1 MIKKKI
7 YSLIDKI
14 GMDKF
19 AHKYAMQS
27 LSMIATLISFNIDP
41 SLSTIIHSAI
51 GAFTGITISVLKEVL
66 DYICG
71 SGPDLNDLKWHAIGI
86 AASLATTPILLSK

>member
-1 MIKKKI
+1 MKKI
-7 YSLIDKI
+7 YTLIDNI

-41 SLSTIIHSAI
+41 SLSSVVHSAI
-51 GAFTGITISVLKEVL
+51 GAFIGLTISVSKEVL

-71 SGPDLNDLKWHAIGI
+71 RGFDAKDLKWDAIGT
-86 AASLATTPILLSK
+86 AESFATTSILL

>member
-1 MIKKKI
+1 MKKI
-7 YSLIDKI
+7 YALIDKI

-27 LSMIATLISFNIDP
+27 LSIIATLISFNIDP
-41 SLSTIIHSAI
+41 SLSSVVHSAI
-51 GAFTGITISVLKEVL
+51 GAFTGLTISMSKEVL

-71 SGPDLNDLKWHAIGI
+71 RGFDLKDLKWDAIGI
-86 AASLATTPILLSK
+86 AESFATTSILL

>member
-1 MIKKKI
+1 MKKI
-7 YSLIDKI
+7 YALIDKI

-27 LSMIATLISFNIDP
+27 LSIIATLISFNVDP
-41 SLSTIIHSAI
+41 SLPVVIHSTI
-51 GAFTGITISVLKEVL
+51 GAFTGLTISALKEML

-71 SGPDLNDLKWHAIGI
+71 RGFDLKDLKWDAIGI
-86 AASLATTPILLSK
+86 AESFATTSILL

>member
-1 MIKKKI
+1 MKKI
-7 YSLIDKI
+7 YALIDKI

-41 SLSTIIHSAI
+41 SLSPVVHSAI
-51 GAFTGITISVLKEVL
+51 GAFTGLTISVSKEVL

-71 SGPDLNDLKWHAIGI
+71 RGFNVKDLKWDAIGI
-86 AASLATTPILLSK
+86 AESFATTSILL

>member
-1 MIKKKI
+1 MKKI
-7 YSLIDKI
+7 YALIDKI

-27 LSMIATLISFNIDP
+27 LSMIATLISFNVDP
-41 SLSTIIHSAI
+41 SLPVVIHSTI
-51 GAFTGITISVLKEVL
+51 GAFTGLTISALKEML

-71 SGPDLNDLKWHAIGI
+71 RGFDLKDLKWDAIGI
-86 AASLATTPILLSK
+86 VESFATTSILL

>member
-1 MIKKKI
+1 MKKI
-7 YSLIDKI
+7 YALIDKI

-27 LSMIATLISFNIDP
+27 LSMVATLISFNIDP
-41 SLSTIIHSAI
+41 SLSPVVHSAI
-51 GAFTGITISVLKEVL
+51 GAFTGLTISASKEVL

-71 SGPDLNDLKWHAIGI
+71 RGFDVKDLKWDAIGI
-86 AASLATTPILLSK
+86 AESFATTSILL

>member
-1 MIKKKI
+1 MKKI
-7 YSLIDKI
+7 YALIDKI

-27 LSMIATLISFNIDP
+27 LSMVATLISFNIGP
-41 SLSTIIHSAI
+41 SLSPVVHSAI
-51 GAFTGITISVLKEVL
+51 GAFTGLTISVSKEVL

-71 SGPDLNDLKWHAIGI
+71 RGFDVKDLKWDAIGI
-86 AASLATTPILLSK
+86 AESFATTSILL

>member
-1 MIKKKI
+1 MKKI
-7 YSLIDKI
+7 YTLIDNI

-41 SLSTIIHSAI
+41 SLPVVIHSTI
-51 GAFTGITISVLKEVL
+51 GAFTGPTISVLK
-66 DYICG
+66 
-71 SGPDLNDLKWHAIGI
+71 
-86 AASLATTPILLSK
+86 

>member
-1 MIKKKI
+1 MKKI
-7 YSLIDKI
+7 YTLIDNI

-41 SLSTIIHSAI
+41 SLPSVIHSAI
-51 GAFTGITISVLKEVL
+51 GAFAGLIISVLKEVL

-71 SGPDLNDLKWHAIGI
+71 RGFDVKDLKWDAIGI
-86 AASLATTPILLSK
+86 AESFATTSILL

>member
-1 MIKKKI
+1 MKKI
-7 YSLIDKI
+7 YALIDKI

-27 LSMIATLISFNIDP
+27 LSMVATLISFNIDP
-41 SLSTIIHSAI
+41 SLSPVVHSAI
-51 GAFTGITISVLKEVL
+51 GAFTGLTISVSKEVL

-71 SGPDLNDLKWHAIGI
+71 RGFDVKDLKWDAIGI
-86 AASLATTPILLSK
+86 AESFAATSILL

>member
-1 MIKKKI
+1 MKKI
-7 YSLIDKI
+7 YALIDKI

-41 SLSTIIHSAI
+41 SLSPVVHSAI
-51 GAFTGITISVLKEVL
+51 GAFTGLTISVSKEVL

-71 SGPDLNDLKWHAIGI
+71 RGFDVKDLKWDAIGI
-86 AASLATTPILLSK
+86 AESFATTSILL

>member
-1 MIKKKI
+1 MEKI
-7 YSLIDKI
+7 YALIDKV

-41 SLSTIIHSAI
+41 SIPSVTHSTI
-51 GAFTGITISVLKEVL
+51 GAFAGITISVLKEVI

-71 SGPDLNDLKWHAIGI
+71 RGFDLKDLKWDAIGI
-86 AASLATTPILLSK
+86 AESFATTSILL

>member
-1 MIKKKI
+1 MKKI
-7 YSLIDKI
+7 YTLIDNI

-41 SLSTIIHSAI
+41 SLSPVVHSAI
-51 GAFTGITISVLKEVL
+51 GAFTGLTISVSKEVL

-71 SGPDLNDLKWHAIGI
+71 RGFDVKDLKWDAIGI
-86 AASLATTPILLSK
+86 AESFATTSILL

>member
-1 MIKKKI
+1 MKKI
-7 YSLIDKI
+7 YALIDKI

-41 SLSTIIHSAI
+41 SLSPVVHSAI
-51 GAFTGITISVLKEVL
+51 GAFTGLTISVSKEVL
-66 DYICG
+66 DYICRRG
-71 SGPDLNDLKWHAIGI
+71 FDVKDLKWDAIGI
-86 AASLATTPILLSK
+86 AESFATTSILL

>member
-1 MIKKKI
+1 MKKI
-7 YSLIDKI
+7 YALIDKI

-27 LSMIATLISFNIDP
+27 LSMVATLISFNIDP
-41 SLSTIIHSAI
+41 SLSPVVHSAI
-51 GAFTGITISVLKEVL
+51 GVFTGLTISVSKEVL

-71 SGPDLNDLKWHAIGI
+71 RGFDVKDLKWDAIGI
-86 AASLATTPILLSK
+86 AESFATTSILL

>member
-1 MIKKKI
+1 MEKI
-7 YSLIDKI
+7 YALIDKV

-41 SLSTIIHSAI
+41 SLPSVTHSTIGTFA
-51 GAFTGITISVLKEVL
+51 GITISVLKEVI

-71 SGPDLNDLKWHAIGI
+71 RGFDLKDLKWDAIGI
-86 AASLATTPILLSK
+86 AESFATTSILL

>member
-7 YSLIDKI
+7 YALIDKI

-41 SLSTIIHSAI
+41 SLPSVIHSTI
-51 GAFTGITISVLKEVL
+51 GAFTGLTISVLKEVI

-71 SGPDLNDLKWHAIGI
+71 RGFDLKDLKWDAIGI
-86 AASLATTPILLSK
+86 AESFATTSILL

>member
-1 MIKKKI
+1 MKKI
-7 YSLIDKI
+7 YTLIDNI

-27 LSMIATLISFNIDP
+27 LSMIATLISFNIDQ
-41 SLSTIIHSAI
+41 SLPVVIHSTI
-51 GAFTGITISVLKEVL
+51 GAFTGLTISVSKEVL

-71 SGPDLNDLKWHAIGI
+71 RGFDVKDIKWDAIGI
-86 AASLATTPILLSK
+86 AESFATTSILL

>member
-1 MIKKKI
+1 MEKI
-7 YSLIDKI
+7 YALIDKV

-41 SLSTIIHSAI
+41 SLPSVTHSTI
-51 GAFTGITISVLKEVL
+51 GAFAGLTISILKEVI

-71 SGPDLNDLKWHAIGI
+71 RGFDLKDLKWGAIGI
-86 AASLATTPILLSK
+86 AESFATTSILL

>member
-1 MIKKKI
+1 MKKI
-7 YSLIDKI
+7 YMLIDNI

-41 SLSTIIHSAI
+41 SLSPVVHSAI
-51 GAFTGITISVLKEVL
+51 GAFTGLTISVSKEVL

-71 SGPDLNDLKWHAIGI
+71 RGFDVKDLKWDAIGI
-86 AASLATTPILLSK
+86 AESFATTSILL

>member
-1 MIKKKI
+1 MKKI
-7 YSLIDKI
+7 YTLIDNI

-41 SLSTIIHSAI
+41 SLPVVIHSTI
-51 GAFTGITISVLKEVL
+51 GAFTGLTISVLKEVL

-71 SGPDLNDLKWHAIGI
+71 RVFDLKDLKWDVIGI
-86 AASLATTPILLSK
+86 AESFATTSILL

>member
-1 MIKKKI
+1 MKKI

-41 SLSTIIHSAI
+41 SLPSITHSAI
-51 GAFTGITISVLKEVL
+51 GSFTGLTISVLKEVL

-71 SGPDLNDLKWHAIGI
+71 RCFDLKDLKWDAIGI
-86 AASLATTPILLSK
+86 TESFATTSILL

>member
-1 MIKKKI
+1 MEKI
-7 YSLIDKI
+7 YALIDKVGI
-14 GMDKF
+14 DKF

-41 SLSTIIHSAI
+41 SLPSVTHSTI
-51 GAFTGITISVLKEVL
+51 GAFAGITISVLKEVI

-71 SGPDLNDLKWHAIGI
+71 RGFDLKDLKWDAIGI
-86 AASLATTPILLSK
+86 AESFATTSILL

>member
-1 MIKKKI
+1 MKKI
-7 YSLIDKI
+7 YALIDKI

-27 LSMIATLISFNIDP
+27 LSMIATLISFNVDP
-41 SLSTIIHSAI
+41 SLPVVIHSTI
-51 GAFTGITISVLKEVL
+51 GAFTGLTISVSKEVL

-71 SGPDLNDLKWHAIGI
+71 RGFDLKDLKWDAIGI
-86 AASLATTPILLSK
+86 AESFATTSILL

>member
-7 YSLIDKI
+7 YALIDKI

-41 SLSTIIHSAI
+41 SLSPIIHSTI
-51 GAFTGITISVLKEVL
+51 GAFAGLTISVLKEVI
-66 DYICG
+66 DYICRRG
-71 SGPDLNDLKWHAIGI
+71 FDLKDLKWDAIGI
-86 AASLATTPILLSK
+86 AESFATTSILL

>member
-1 MIKKKI
+1 MKKI
-7 YSLIDKI
+7 YTLIDNI

-27 LSMIATLISFNIDP
+27 LSMVATLISFNIDP
-41 SLSTIIHSAI
+41 SLSPVVHSAT
-51 GAFTGITISVLKEVL
+51 GAFTGLTISVSKEVL

-71 SGPDLNDLKWHAIGI
+71 RGFDVKDLKWDAIGI
-86 AASLATTPILLSK
+86 AESFATTSILL

>member
-1 MIKKKI
+1 MKKI
-7 YSLIDKI
+7 YALIDKI

-27 LSMIATLISFNIDP
+27 LSMVATLISFNIDP
-41 SLSTIIHSAI
+41 SLSPVVHSAI
-51 GAFTGITISVLKEVL
+51 GAFTGLTISVSKEVL

-71 SGPDLNDLKWHAIGI
+71 RGFDVKDLKWDAIGI
-86 AASLATTPILLSK
+86 AESFATTSILL

>member
-1 MIKKKI
+1 MKKI
-7 YSLIDKI
+7 YALIDKI

-27 LSMIATLISFNIDP
+27 LSMVATLISFNIDP
-41 SLSTIIHSAI
+41 SLSPVVHSAI
-51 GAFTGITISVLKEVL
+51 GAFTSLTISVSKEVL

-71 SGPDLNDLKWHAIGI
+71 RGFDVKDLKWDAIGI
-86 AASLATTPILLSK
+86 AESFATTSILL

>member
-1 MIKKKI
+1 MEKI
-7 YSLIDKI
+7 YALIDKI

-41 SLSTIIHSAI
+41 SLSPIIHSTI
-51 GAFTGITISVLKEVL
+51 GAFTGTISVLKEVL

-71 SGPDLNDLKWHAIGI
+71 RGFDLKDLKWDAIGI
-86 AASLATTPILLSK
+86 AESFATTSILL

>member
-1 MIKKKI
+1 MKKI
-7 YSLIDKI
+7 YTLIDNI

-27 LSMIATLISFNIDP
+27 LSMVATLISFNIDP
-41 SLSTIIHSAI
+41 SLSPVVHSAI
-51 GAFTGITISVLKEVL
+51 GAFTGLTISVSKEVL

-71 SGPDLNDLKWHAIGI
+71 RGFDVKDLKWDAIGI
-86 AASLATTPILLSK
+86 AESFATTSILL